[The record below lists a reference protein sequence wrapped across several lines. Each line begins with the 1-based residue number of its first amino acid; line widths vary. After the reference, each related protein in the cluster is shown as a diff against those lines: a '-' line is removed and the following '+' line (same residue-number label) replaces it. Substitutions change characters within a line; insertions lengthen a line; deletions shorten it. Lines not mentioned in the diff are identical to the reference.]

1 LIRSPKHQRPGVL
14 ISKLKVK
21 VKVKGKGKGKFV
33 FATFAVL
40 IRPSQ
45 AFETTAL

>member
-1 LIRSPKHQRPGVL
+1 L